1 MHVTEPAAFELDRG
15 RVTLGSTVAV
25 DDVRFALM
33 PGEFL
38 ALLGPNGSG
47 KTTLV
52 RALLGLVPLSG
63 GRLALF
69 GQPLGD
75 FRGWGRIGYV
85 PQQGSTAPTGAASV
99 LEVALSGR
107 IARTRR
113 FRRYG
118 RADRMA
124 ALDALDVV
132 GLRDLAAAP
141 VMRLSGGQQQ
151 RVSIARALAGSPD
164 VLVLDEPL
172 SGVDAE
178 HQERVAT
185 ALRDFNSG
193 GGAVLLVAHGLGPIE
208 ELVTREVVMEAGR
221 VVYDGPH
228 HPDHVHADHAHHRDS
243 HFPSSALDR
252 AAGAP

>member
-1 MHVTEPAAFELDRG
+1 MTDTAAFELDRG
-15 RVTLGSTVAV
+15 RVALGSTVAV
-25 DDVRFALM
+25 DDVRFELM

-38 ALLGPNGSG
+38 ALLGANGSG

-52 RALLGLVPLSG
+52 RALLGLVPLAAGKLSV
-63 GRLALF
+63 F
-69 GQPLGD
+69 GQPLGE
-75 FRGWGRIGYV
+75 FRDWRRIGYV

-99 LEVALSGR
+99 MEVALSGR

-113 FRRYG
+113 FRRYSD
-118 RADRMA
+118 ADRA
-124 ALDALDVV
+124 AAVDALDVV
-132 GLRDLAAAP
+132 GLGDLAAAP

-151 RVSIARALAGSPD
+151 RVLIARALAGSPD
-164 VLVLDEPL
+164 VLILDEPL

-178 HQERVAT
+178 HQERVAA

-193 GGAVLLVAHGLGPIE
+193 GGSVLLVAHGLGPVE
-208 ELVTREVVMEAGR
+208 EFVTREVVMDSGK

-228 HPDHVHADHAHHRDS
+228 HPDHVHADHAHHRDA
-243 HFPSSALDR
+243 HPGSSALDR